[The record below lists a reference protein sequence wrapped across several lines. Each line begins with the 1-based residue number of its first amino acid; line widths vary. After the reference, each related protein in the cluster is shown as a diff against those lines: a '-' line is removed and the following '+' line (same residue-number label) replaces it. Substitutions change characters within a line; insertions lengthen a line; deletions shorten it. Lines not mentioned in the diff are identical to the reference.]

1 LSLLCSLFTLT
12 TFHPPSRF
20 SLQLAR
26 SPSEVGLRPFFGIYG
41 PYNPARDPWS
51 IPSNRA
57 FLREFYSKALAWLA
71 DPGNKTYKV
80 ASVFI
85 WSMASWDV
93 LGVSYQD

>member
-1 LSLLCSLFTLT
+1 V
-12 TFHPPSRF
+12 
-20 SLQLAR
+20 A
-26 SPSEVGLRPFFGIYG
+26 LRPFFGIYG
-41 PYNPARDPWS
+41 AYDPARDPWS
-51 IPSNRA
+51 IPANRA

-93 LGVSYQD
+93 LGVSGAVSIMQCTAVMA

>member
-1 LSLLCSLFTLT
+1 V
-12 TFHPPSRF
+12 
-20 SLQLAR
+20 A
-26 SPSEVGLRPFFGIYG
+26 LRPFFGIYG
-41 PYNPARDPWS
+41 PYDPARDPWS

-57 FLREFYSKALAWLA
+57 FLREFYGKALAWLA
-71 DPGNKTYKV
+71 DPGNKTYNV